1 MLVDRLIE
9 LDAPGF
15 FNEIAKD
22 QDKRKICGF
31 APLYSLIHL
40 LDGARGNHLNYGQAF
55 TPETGSAVTFT
66 SVVFE

>member
-1 MLVDRLIE
+1 

-40 LDGARGNHLNYGQAF
+40 LDGARGNHLHYGQAF

-66 SVVFE
+66 SLIFE